1 MHKVV
6 GSTQFRDLETRQ
18 NVDMAEVLDKAY
30 GQVAS
35 AGDEEKKASGNP
47 QGLKQAL

>member
-18 NVDMAEVLDKAY
+18 NLDMTEILDKAY
-30 GQVAS
+30 RSVAS
-35 AGDEEKKASGNP
+35 QPSDDEEKK
-47 QGLKQAL
+47 